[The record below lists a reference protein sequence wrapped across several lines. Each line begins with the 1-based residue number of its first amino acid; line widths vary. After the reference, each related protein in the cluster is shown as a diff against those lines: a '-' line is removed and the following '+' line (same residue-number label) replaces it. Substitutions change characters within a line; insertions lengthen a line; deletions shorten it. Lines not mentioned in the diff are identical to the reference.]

1 MSSFMANYGYHPR
14 AFLGSPSYVV
24 PAADALVESIA
35 LTRAALE
42 SNLARAIA
50 AYKSSADNKR
60 KEHTLLS
67 IGDLVMVDAGNFKLP
82 LSSCKMGPCC
92 IGPFKVLCQINN
104 VAYEIT
110 LPPNSRVHPAF
121 DVS

>member
-1 MSSFMANYGYHPR
+1 MANHSYHPC
-14 AFLGSPSYVV
+14 AFLGAPSHVV
-24 PAADALVESIA
+24 LAADALVESIA

-60 KEHTLLS
+60 KEHTPLS

-82 LSSCKMGPCC
+82 LSSCKMGP
-92 IGPFKVLCQINN
+92 
-104 VAYEIT
+104 
-110 LPPNSRVHPAF
+110 R
-121 DVS
+121 